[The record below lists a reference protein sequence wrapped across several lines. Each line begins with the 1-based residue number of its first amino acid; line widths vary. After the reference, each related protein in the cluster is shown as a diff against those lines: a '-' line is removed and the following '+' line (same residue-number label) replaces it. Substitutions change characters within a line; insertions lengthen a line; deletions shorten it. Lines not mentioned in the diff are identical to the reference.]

1 VRWQGKKSVT
11 VTKGEF
17 FERVRKAHKLD
28 RKPVHRKRY
37 SNAFVRCRRTTRIRE
52 NKKHTYKRGHTLPRS
67 LSDRGRVCPLTQ

>member
-37 SNAFVRCRRTTRIRE
+37 SNAFVRCRRE
-52 NKKHTYKRGHTLPRS
+52 RGQEKVKTPEEE
-67 LSDRGRVCPLTQ
+67 